1 MSTMRTPEN
10 PNAAVKPVEPLR
22 FPLRGSRLIEAS
34 AGTGKTYTIAAL
46 YLRLVLGHGG
56 PAAAFGYAG
65 SPDVPDLAVQVLP
78 GAADES
84 RAQALPGEAYESC
97 LQEPSGQ
104 VSALR
109 AQEPP
114 GEADDGAPRPLM
126 PPEIL
131 VVTFTNAAAQ
141 ELRDRIRARLADAA
155 VFFQESALAAS
166 RLGLMPGGGEAFPE
180 AAANEQAF
188 PDENGLPAGN
198 ALLTENALL
207 AAHGLLAG
215 RGLPVEGGLPVADD
229 GLLQELRNDI
239 PVSRWPACARRLQL
253 AAECMDEAAVF
264 TIHGWC
270 QRMLREHAFDSRG
283 LFDLTLSDDT
293 SSLLA
298 EACRDYWRV
307 FCQGLDHEAA
317 VVLHGWWDSPE
328 SLQAAVSDLLEK
340 RDALPGEG
348 LPPAQALGQA
358 RQQRREALERLKAP
372 WREGWIDELAR
383 FLDKANEI
391 GRAHV

>member
-155 VFFQESALAAS
+155 VFFQE
-166 RLGLMPGGGEAFPE
+166 
-180 AAANEQAF
+180 
-188 PDENGLPAGN
+188 NG
-198 ALLTENALL
+198 
-207 AAHGLLAG
+207 
-215 RGLPVEGGLPVADD
+215 
-229 GLLQELRNDI
+229 Q
-239 PVSRWPACARRLQL
+239 
-253 AAECMDEAAVF
+253 
-264 TIHGWC
+264 
-270 QRMLREHAFDSRG
+270 
-283 LFDLTLSDDT
+283 
-293 SSLLA
+293 
-298 EACRDYWRV
+298 
-307 FCQGLDHEAA
+307 
-317 VVLHGWWDSPE
+317 
-328 SLQAAVSDLLEK
+328 
-340 RDALPGEG
+340 
-348 LPPAQALGQA
+348 
-358 RQQRREALERLKAP
+358 
-372 WREGWIDELAR
+372 
-383 FLDKANEI
+383 
-391 GRAHV
+391 